1 MIDYIKREGG
11 VHGHTR
17 ISRVTVETTSICYV
31 VRKYLCGSVPISVSE
46 VRLIR
51 RPLADVALN

>member
-31 VRKYLCGSVPISVSE
+31 VRKSASE